1 MNTDDITDHPR
12 KIGEYLRC
20 NPEAITQGLQT
31 QKELASKGKLK
42 RLGEVLVELDR
53 ISPDEL
59 SNALYLQRIAR
70 LKRNLL
76 FTELNDQEIFRI
88 SHFVYEQ
95 SAAKG
100 EVIIRQDTMGESL
113 YLLIDGKLQVFRT
126 GEYDEIIPLDMVN
139 PGECIGEMGFFSDGR
154 RSASVIAI
162 EDSELIKIKYS
173 DLQRTFDL
181 IPKLSNTFLKI
192 VTRRLSHSNLKFQET
207 VQKARRI
214 ESAFMGFRNLMDLSQ
229 VQELRLGIEGLIER
243 VVITASRV
251 MKADR
256 ASLFLVDA
264 ISGELWSIVAEGE
277 NQREIKIPIGSGIAG
292 WVAQNDEIVN
302 IRDAYE
308 DSRFNREVD
317 KRTGYR
323 TRTILCGPVKNLGG
337 EIVGV
342 IQVIN
347 KINGEFDAQDEDLF
361 RAFAYQTAIS
371 VENFNMY
378 NKISDNYFKMSI
390 FLDVATSLSDT
401 LDLNILINKIVT
413 KISEI
418 LNADRSSLFLLDAEK
433 KELWSKVAQG
443 AEISEIRFPSSTG
456 MAGYTATTGEVLNVR
471 DAYQDPRF
479 NPVYDRNTG
488 YRTTSVLC
496 VPVVNRDGQII
507 GVTQSINKKS
517 GSFTQEDE
525 ELLKALSS
533 QIAVALENA
542 RLYENTL
549 DMKNYL
555 ESIHHSITNSIITLD
570 NRYRIV
576 TVNTAAQELFHG
588 YEPGLVSADIRDVF
602 GPANPELTERVDRI
616 YAGENAVVEYDTQIR
631 LGPHEKYANVN
642 FAPLLDNK
650 GKRKGQVLIFE
661 DISMEKRMKSTLTR
675 YMAKDIAEQLI
686 SDPNIQSLGGTIN
699 QATILF
705 SDIGGFTSISEHLT
719 PEQIVEFLNKYF
731 SLMVDIVFKN
741 GGILDKYIGDGI
753 MAVFG
758 VPYAR
763 ADDAERA
770 VRTALEMVEA
780 LKNFNEEMAAGGL
793 KPIGIRI
800 GIATANV
807 LSGNIGSEK
816 RMDFTVIG
824 DGVNVSSRLE
834 SLNKQYGTTILLEE
848 KTREEV
854 DDRFVTRL
862 IDNVV
867 VKGRS
872 RPIEIFEALGEKGV
886 SIPTEKTFFEKGLEC
901 YWQRD
906 FDEAEQ
912 YFIQGE
918 CNDPPC
924 RSFLTRCRH
933 FKENPPP
940 PEWNGVWI
948 SLYK

>member
-1 MNTDDITDHPR
+1 MNTDDITDRPR
-12 KIGEYLRC
+12 KIGEYLKC

-70 LKRNLL
+70 LKRNRL

-126 GEYDEIIPLDMVN
+126 GEYDEIIPLDMVT
-139 PGECIGEMGFFSDGR
+139 PGECIGEMGYFSDGR

-173 DLQRTFDL
+173 DLQKTFDL

-308 DSRFNREVD
+308 DPRFNREVD

-347 KINGEFDAQDEDLF
+347 KIKGEFDAQDEDLF

-401 LDLNILINKIVT
+401 LDLNTLINKIVT

-479 NPVYDRNTG
+479 NPAYDRNTG

-517 GSFTQEDE
+517 GFFTQEDE

-555 ESIHHSITNSIITLD
+555 ESIHHSITNSIMTLD

-588 YEPGLVSADIRDVF
+588 YEPGLVNADIRDVF
-602 GPANPELTERVDRI
+602 GPSNPELTERVDRI

-631 LGPHEKYANVN
+631 LGPHEKYANIN

-661 DISMEKRMKSTLTR
+661 DISMEKRMKSTLSR
-675 YMAKDIAEQLI
+675 YMAKDIAERLI

-699 QATILF
+699 KATILF
-705 SDIGGFTSISEHLT
+705 SDIGGFTSISELLT

-780 LKNFNEEMAAGGL
+780 LKSFNEEMTAGGL

-848 KTREEV
+848 KTREEIG
-854 DDRFVTRL
+854 DGFVTRL
-862 IDNVV
+862 IDHVV

-918 CNDPPC
+918 CKDPPC